1 MSAGLERP
9 AMAAAGRFTFGP
21 FELDVRSRRLLR
33 AGQDVRLTRL
43 QMSLLTVL
51 VTGAGK
57 VISKDHLIEA
67 AWAGVTTIDNSVEQ
81 VVSQLRRILDP
92 GDPRRY
98 IETSRQAGYSF
109 VAPVT
114 PVPTR
119 RTDTDLDALIEP
131 HRALIDGRA
140 ALETLE
146 RSHIG
151 RARATFEALVA
162 RNGNEAA
169 FHVGLANACALQ
181 FEATR
186 ADEAPDEDALR
197 RAVLHAREACR
208 LAPEYGEAWATLG
221 FVLERTGDRV
231 DALAALGQSVTLEP
245 DNWRH
250 HLRLSSASWGE
261 ARLRAARRMLAH
273 LPDAPLAHVLAAT
286 VYIARDARTA
296 AEREL
301 DAGLSAIESSPPTRF
316 PAVAL
321 HWLKGLLLL
330 ARGAEDEALAAFDRE
345 LALEPCDHLY
355 TRECCANTWYAV
367 GAVHLRRADAVAA
380 RRAFEQALAR
390 VPGHLMGRA
399 GLELLGPRGQPQ
411 ALIRTLVDEVSAAE
425 ADHVAANAMDVALAR
440 AASFVANGDVT
451 GAAGLVD
458 AALIEAPPG
467 NAGWLVPIEPL
478 LHVGRDRGAWR
489 GVLARLRT
497 RAS

>member
-1 MSAGLERP
+1 
-9 AMAAAGRFTFGP
+9 MAAAGRFTFGP

-98 IETSRQAGYSF
+98 IETSRQVGYCF

-114 PVPTR
+114 LVPTR
-119 RTDTDLDALIEP
+119 RTDADLDALIEP

-151 RARATFEALVA
+151 RARATFEALGA
-162 RNGNEAA
+162 RNGNDAA

-186 ADEAPDEDALR
+186 ADEAPEEEALR
-197 RAVLHAREACR
+197 RAVVHAREACR

-221 FVLERTGDRV
+221 FVLERTGARV
-231 DALAALGQSVTLEP
+231 DALAALSQSVTLEP

-273 LPDAPLAHVLAAT
+273 LPTLAHVLAAT
-286 VYIARDARTA
+286 VYVARDARTA
-296 AEREL
+296 AEHEL
-301 DAGLSAIESSPPTRF
+301 DAGLSAIESSPPARF

-355 TRECCANTWYAV
+355 TRECCANTWYAI
-367 GAVHLRRADAVAA
+367 GAAHLRCDDAASA
-380 RRAFEQALAR
+380 GGAFEQALAR
-390 VPGHLMGRA
+390 VPGHLMARA

-411 ALIRTLVDEVSAAE
+411 AFAGTSTDKVPAAQPGR
-425 ADHVAANAMDVALAR
+425 AAPHAIDVALAR
-440 AASFVANGDVT
+440 AVSVVANGDVN
-451 GAAGLVD
+451 GAARLVD

-467 NAGWLVPIEPL
+467 NAGWLIPIEPL
-478 LHVGRDRGAWR
+478 LHVGRDRGAWAA
-489 GVLARLRT
+489 VLARLRT